1 MDVWLNNPRRPL
13 EASGTSGQKVVLNG
27 GLNLSVLDGWWAEAY
42 DGQNGFAIGT
52 GRTHQIRVH
61 LAHVG
66 LPVLCDRAYGHRAEL
81 TRGDL
86 SGDAGDKTVLLN
98 RQALHAQ
105 RLRFTHPRS
114 GQLMEIEAPLPADIA
129 GVLAELRTYR
139 S

>member
-1 MDVWLNNPRRPL
+1 MIERFR
-13 EASGTSGQKVVLNG
+13 
-27 GLNLSVLDGWWAEAY
+27 
-42 DGQNGFAIGT
+42 GFAAVQAKPKT

-61 LAHVG
+61 LAHIG

-86 SGDAGDKTVLLN
+86 SGNASDKTVLLN

-114 GQLMEIEAPLPADIA
+114 GLPMEIEAPLPADIA
-129 GVLAELRTYR
+129 MVLAELHTYR